1 MSKTI
6 VFPKSERSC
15 SASSV
20 GVTVGTLIAEIEAAM
35 LRADGV
41 LILDVV
47 DGIDEF
53 MQTPNAAS
61 VSLGSYIYVCR
72 LCVRGGFRVLRSLGV
87 TGVPKVGLRG
97 AREGRGVVRGCARTC
112 RGGHLSGMGR
122 SCHRWVRGGPESVG
136 VITFVQSGRGA
147 CMGAWSRAAAAQM
160 ASSAISRPSWHW
172 LFSSS
177 ESSAATRSSHA
188 EKEPEAMKKASK
200 KPTLPSD
207 PRLATAPDV

>member
-53 MQTPNAAS
+53 IQTPNAAS
-61 VSLGSYIYVCR
+61 VSLGSYIYCNR
-72 LCVRGGFRVLRSLGV
+72 CHLRSQVSLHSEGS
-87 TGVPKVGLRG
+87 LRRG
-97 AREGRGVVRGCARTC
+97 RLRLRIFPRPPGDAPRRAHSNRDSATSSIMGWWVRCTTTLLRPIHARARPGRVVC
-112 RGGHLSGMGR
+112 LWR
-122 SCHRWVRGGPESVG
+122 SCVYVG
-136 VITFVQSGRGA
+136 
-147 CMGAWSRAAAAQM
+147 W
-160 ASSAISRPSWHW
+160 
-172 LFSSS
+172 
-177 ESSAATRSSHA
+177 
-188 EKEPEAMKKASK
+188 
-200 KPTLPSD
+200 TLA
-207 PRLATAPDV
+207 RLAPPSE